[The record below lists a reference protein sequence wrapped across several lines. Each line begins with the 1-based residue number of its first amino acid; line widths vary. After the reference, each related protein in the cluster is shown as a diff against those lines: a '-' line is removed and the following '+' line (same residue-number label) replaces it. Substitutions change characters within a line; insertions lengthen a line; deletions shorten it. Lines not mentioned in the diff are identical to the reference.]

1 MKYQTN
7 TSLRTFNSFGI
18 EAAAER
24 YAPVHSV
31 SELQNLIREQDESPL
46 RILGGGSNVLI
57 IGDLPGRLLHIR
69 IPGRQIEN
77 RAGDTAIV
85 SAGAGEN
92 WHEFVLWCLSQGF
105 GGLENLSL
113 IPGSVGAAP
122 IQNIGAYGVELADV
136 FDHLEA
142 VDLHTGATL
151 HMNGAECA
159 FGYRDSFFKKEGA
172 GRYCITK
179 VFFRLSTANH
189 RLHLDYGAIRET
201 LADMKIVAPDIH
213 DLSRAVIH
221 IRSSKLPDPA
231 RIGNAGSFF
240 KNPEIENTEL
250 DRLKQLLPQL
260 VAYPAGEGRQKIPAA
275 QLIEACGW
283 KGYRQGDAGCYEKQA
298 LVLVNYGHATGS
310 EILALAQR
318 IAQSVWERYG
328 VRIVPEVNVW

>member
-1 MKYQTN
+1 MTYQTQV
-7 TSLRTFNSFGI
+7 SLRAFNSFGI
-18 EAAAER
+18 EATVER

-31 SELQNLIREQDESPL
+31 PELQHLLEEPDDTPL
-46 RILGGGSNVLI
+46 RMLGGGSNVLI
-57 IGDLPGRLLHIR
+57 TRDLPGRLLHVR
-69 IPGRQIEN
+69 IPGRQIET
-77 RAGDTAIV
+77 RAGDAAIV

-92 WHEFVLWCLSQGF
+92 WHEFVLWSLAQGL

-151 HMNGAECA
+151 RMDGAECS
-159 FGYRDSFFKKEGA
+159 FGYRDSFFKKEGL

-179 VFFRLSTANH
+179 VFFRLSAAHH
-189 RLHLDYGAIRET
+189 RLHLEYGAIRET
-201 LADMKIVAPDIH
+201 LAEMGIAEPGIH
-213 DLSRAVIH
+213 DISRAVIH

-231 RIGNAGSFF
+231 LIGNAGSFF
-240 KNPEIENTEL
+240 KNPEIDSADLE
-250 DRLKQLLPQL
+250 RLQQLLPDL
-260 VAYPAGEGRQKIPAA
+260 AAYPAGEGRHKIPAA
-275 QLIEACGW
+275 RLIEACGW

-298 LVLVNYGHATGS
+298 LVLVNYGHAAGA
-310 EILALAQR
+310 EILDLAR
-318 IAQSVWERYG
+318 RVAESVWERYG